1 MKLLRMTATF
11 GRLEQETLSLTEG
24 LNVLQMPN
32 EAGKS
37 TWAEFLL
44 AMLYGVD
51 TSEREKTGV
60 LPVKTKYQPW
70 SGKPMEGVIE
80 LEHAGRR
87 ITLTRTSTARAP
99 LGVFSAVYTDSGLPV
114 EGMTGANCGETLLGV
129 PKCVYQRSA
138 FVRQAGL
145 GLTPDDELEARLS
158 ALVTTGDEAVSF
170 AAADKRLLA
179 WQNRVR
185 HNKTGLIPDAER
197 ELAAVDS
204 ALTALAGEHEKNLA
218 LRAQLQ
224 SLQAQ
229 QTACE
234 EDLRAL
240 QAAQAQRKK
249 AQLYDAKRAA
259 MQAANRENAAS
270 AVCARLPREDALLTL
285 SQEAASLLSL
295 PELEAAAAAPA
306 RPDCPQAFSGVDEER
321 LLDKAQRD
329 MREFDRLTAKKPR
342 PSVPFWVLA
351 ALFAGL
357 GAAGWF
363 VRHEPLIPAAFAL
376 AALAYAVIAL
386 VNAAHDRRR
395 EAELSEAQALLTL
408 YENHSRDE
416 FYAYAVQY
424 RDALRAWQAQNAAR
438 DAESR
443 LRAERT
449 AALLGSV
456 RMFAEAGT
464 VREAQT
470 AIASALAAYRAW
482 HEAEQTAQ
490 QAKTRYDALAQALG
504 EIPELPAPARDVS
517 GLTAEQAQAAL
528 ARTQALAAAVQSQL
542 DQSCGRLEQFGSEA
556 ELSAKKQAL
565 AQRLDTLNERR
576 EALTLARQ
584 TLAQANAALAERF
597 SPRLVREAS
606 EIFSELTG
614 GRYARVQI
622 SRQMELEAG
631 QPDAAMRRSL
641 FLSGGTADE
650 LYLSVRLAVCRLLLP
665 EDAPLLLDDALV
677 MFDDDR
683 LRLALR
689 LLQREAE
696 NRQILLFTCQ
706 HREQKALTTDL

>member
-44 AMLYGVD
+44 AMLYGID

-129 PKCVYQRSA
+129 PKRVYQRSA

-329 MREFDRLTAKKPR
+329 MREFDRLTAKKHR

-416 FYAYAVQY
+416 FYAVMSGFINREARRPVAYAVFRGQLRGQIAHAPAVAAVAQIGKPQRLIVTQRLPDQCLLRRRFMPGDGVLPVYAVQHHMNVAVDHFCY
-424 RDALRAWQAQNAAR
+424 VLP
-438 DAESR
+438 
-443 LRAERT
+443 
-449 AALLGSV
+449 
-456 RMFAEAGT
+456 GT
-464 VREAQT
+464 QCRSM
-470 AIASALAAYRAW
+470 ASAAPSSSQ
-482 HEAEQTAQ
+482 EAVTSSAS
-490 QAKTRYDALAQALG
+490 ARISGHAFAMATP
-504 EIPELPAPARDVS
+504 IPAILIM
-517 GLTAEQAQAAL
+517 L
-528 ARTQALAAAVQSQL
+528 
-542 DQSCGRLEQFGSEA
+542 
-556 ELSAKKQAL
+556 LS
-565 AQRLDTLNERR
+565 
-576 EALTLARQ
+576 
-584 TLAQANAALAERF
+584 F
-597 SPRLVREAS
+597 SPSPIAIVAA
-606 EIFSELTG
+606 I
-614 GRYARVQI
+614 GRPR
-622 SRQMELEAG
+622 
-631 QPDAAMRRSL
+631 
-641 FLSGGTADE
+641 
-650 LYLSVRLAVCRLLLP
+650 
-665 EDAPLLLDDALV
+665 
-677 MFDDDR
+677 
-683 LRLALR
+683 
-689 LLQREAE
+689 
-696 NRQILLFTCQ
+696 
-706 HREQKALTTDL
+706 

>member
-11 GRLEQETLSLTEG
+11 GRLEQETLSLTDG

-51 TSEREKTGV
+51 TS
-60 LPVKTKYQPW
+60 
-70 SGKPMEGVIE
+70 
-80 LEHAGRR
+80 
-87 ITLTRTSTARAP
+87 STARAP

-129 PKCVYQRSA
+129 PKRVYQRSA

-170 AAADKRLLA
+170 TAADKRLLA

-204 ALTALAGEHEKNLA
+204 ALAALAGEHEKNLA

-270 AVCARLPREDALLTL
+270 AVCARLPREDALAVL

-295 PELEAAAAAPA
+295 PELEAAAASPA
-306 RPDCPQAFSGVDEER
+306 RPDCPKAFSGVDEER

-329 MREFDRLTAKKPR
+329 MREFDRLTAKKHR

-376 AALAYAVIAL
+376 AALVCAVAAL
-386 VNAAHDRRR
+386 GNAAHDRRR

-424 RDALRAWQAQNAAR
+424 RDALRAWQAACEAASAQNAAR

-464 VREAQT
+464 VREAQN

-504 EIPELPAPARDVS
+504 EIPELPAPVRDVS
-517 GLTAEQAQAAL
+517 GLTTEQAQAAL
-528 ARTQALAAAVQSQL
+528 RGEAVPETPPLCDRVDTALRQFRLAAQDKGEHIA
-542 DQSCGRLEQFGSEA
+542 C
-556 ELSAKKQAL
+556 
-565 AQRLDTLNERR
+565 
-576 EALTLARQ
+576 
-584 TLAQANAALAERF
+584 
-597 SPRLVREAS
+597 
-606 EIFSELTG
+606 
-614 GRYARVQI
+614 
-622 SRQMELEAG
+622 LEARKHFAWYLRG
-631 QPDAAMRRSL
+631 VAH
-641 FLSGGTADE
+641 SGYYKEKISAISTMDEIERIADGIK
-650 LYLSVRLAVCRLLLP
+650 R
-665 EDAPLLLDDALV
+665 
-677 MFDDDR
+677 
-683 LRLALR
+683 
-689 LLQREAE
+689 
-696 NRQILLFTCQ
+696 
-706 HREQKALTTDL
+706 DLG

>member
-129 PKCVYQRSA
+129 PKRVYQRSA

-170 AAADKRLLA
+170 TAADKRLLA

-204 ALTALAGEHEKNLA
+204 ALAALAGEHEKNLA

-240 QAAQAQRKK
+240 QAAQAQRK
-249 AQLYDAKRAA
+249 
-259 MQAANRENAAS
+259 
-270 AVCARLPREDALLTL
+270 T
-285 SQEAASLLSL
+285 
-295 PELEAAAAAPA
+295 
-306 RPDCPQAFSGVDEER
+306 
-321 LLDKAQRD
+321 
-329 MREFDRLTAKKPR
+329 
-342 PSVPFWVLA
+342 
-351 ALFAGL
+351 
-357 GAAGWF
+357 
-363 VRHEPLIPAAFAL
+363 
-376 AALAYAVIAL
+376 
-386 VNAAHDRRR
+386 
-395 EAELSEAQALLTL
+395 
-408 YENHSRDE
+408 
-416 FYAYAVQY
+416 
-424 RDALRAWQAQNAAR
+424 ALRAL
-438 DAESR
+438 ESLSRR
-443 LRAERT
+443 LRGRARRSGGSRSLGRKGRGARQVRIFRRLRRRALKGRRVFLRHGFQGGRRARQAGNR
-449 AALLGSV
+449 AAVGLVQAGQLLLFP
-456 RMFAEAGT
+456 RF
-464 VREAQT
+464 R
-470 AIASALAAYRAW
+470 
-482 HEAEQTAQ
+482 
-490 QAKTRYDALAQALG
+490 
-504 EIPELPAPARDVS
+504 RDFRRCGQMPVVS
-517 GLTAEQAQAAL
+517 G
-528 ARTQALAAAVQSQL
+528 S
-542 DQSCGRLEQFGSEA
+542 GR
-556 ELSAKKQAL
+556 
-565 AQRLDTLNERR
+565 
-576 EALTLARQ
+576 
-584 TLAQANAALAERF
+584 
-597 SPRLVREAS
+597 
-606 EIFSELTG
+606 G
-614 GRYARVQI
+614 GA
-622 SRQMELEAG
+622 
-631 QPDAAMRRSL
+631 
-641 FLSGGTADE
+641 F
-650 LYLSVRLAVCRLLLP
+650 
-665 EDAPLLLDDALV
+665 PL
-677 MFDDDR
+677 
-683 LRLALR
+683 
-689 LLQREAE
+689 
-696 NRQILLFTCQ
+696 
-706 HREQKALTTDL
+706 

>member
-11 GRLEQETLSLTEG
+11 GRLEQETLSLTDG

-129 PKCVYQRSA
+129 PKRVYQRSA
-138 FVRQAGL
+138 FVRQAGI

-204 ALTALAGEHEKNLA
+204 ALAALAGEHEKNLA

-270 AVCARLPREDALLTL
+270 AVCARLPREDALAVL
-285 SQEAASLLSL
+285 SQEAAALLAL
-295 PELEAAAAAPA
+295 PEQEPAASAPA

-329 MREFDRLTAKKPR
+329 MREFDRLTAKKHR

-395 EAELSEAQALLTL
+395 
-408 YENHSRDE
+408 
-416 FYAYAVQY
+416 
-424 RDALRAWQAQNAAR
+424 
-438 DAESR
+438 
-443 LRAERT
+443 
-449 AALLGSV
+449 
-456 RMFAEAGT
+456 
-464 VREAQT
+464 
-470 AIASALAAYRAW
+470 
-482 HEAEQTAQ
+482 
-490 QAKTRYDALAQALG
+490 
-504 EIPELPAPARDVS
+504 
-517 GLTAEQAQAAL
+517 
-528 ARTQALAAAVQSQL
+528 
-542 DQSCGRLEQFGSEA
+542 EA

-689 LLQREAE
+689 LLQREAA